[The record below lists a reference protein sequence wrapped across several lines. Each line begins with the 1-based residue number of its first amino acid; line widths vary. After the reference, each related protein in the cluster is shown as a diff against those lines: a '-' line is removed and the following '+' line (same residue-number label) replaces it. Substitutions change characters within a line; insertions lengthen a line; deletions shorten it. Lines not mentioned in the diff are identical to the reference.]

1 MRGWRRIRDLISD
14 GLRVPRRWLGHP
26 DLRALNRRADR
37 SRRDVEKLLQRLHP
51 GVGCEVVSGPGT
63 SHLEAGCYSQNGEDG
78 VLLHIL
84 STAGVD
90 QRSIVEIGCGAA
102 VECNSSALLCGFGWS
117 GVLFDREPQ
126 QVKSARSFFEER
138 GVSNRVEVLEVE
150 VQPDTI
156 DALLAE
162 RSEPDVLSID
172 VDGYDFWIWKH
183 LTAFRPRVVVIEV
196 NASFGPST
204 SCTIPWSAGSSHH
217 DAYRHHVRG
226 WHHGASLVAMEALGR
241 SKGYRLV
248 AVESTGT
255 NAFFL
260 REDLAVS
267 DLPPLDP
274 GGAWRPHRVRSRRHS
289 PDRQAM
295 QLQSLPSVL
304 VESDGSAAS

>member
-1 MRGWRRIRDLISD
+1 
-14 GLRVPRRWLGHP
+14 
-26 DLRALNRRADR
+26 
-37 SRRDVEKLLQRLHP
+37 
-51 GVGCEVVSGPGT
+51 
-63 SHLEAGCYSQNGEDG
+63 
-78 VLLHIL
+78 LLHIL
-84 STAGVD
+84 SSAGVD

-102 VECNSSALLCGFGWS
+102 AECNSSALLCGFGWS
-117 GVLFDREPQ
+117 GVLFDRDPQ

-138 GVSNRVEVLEVE
+138 GVSNRVELLEVE

-156 DALLAE
+156 DALLTE

-183 LTAFRPRVVVIEV
+183 LTVFRPRVVVIEV

-204 SCTIPWSAGSSHH
+204 SCTVPWSAGSSHH

-274 GGAWRPHRVRSRRHS
+274 GGAWRPHQVRSRRHS
-289 PDRQAM
+289 PDGQAR

-304 VESDGSAAS
+304 VELDGTAAS

>member
-1 MRGWRRIRDLISD
+1 MTWHDTVRYIRIWSD
-14 GLRVPRRWLGHP
+14 HRVGMKGALNARVEEDSGPDFRWAASSPTVVGHP

-138 GVSNRVEVLEVE
+138 GVSN
-150 VQPDTI
+150 
-156 DALLAE
+156 
-162 RSEPDVLSID
+162 
-172 VDGYDFWIWKH
+172 G
-183 LTAFRPRVVVIEV
+183 
-196 NASFGPST
+196 
-204 SCTIPWSAGSSHH
+204 
-217 DAYRHHVRG
+217 
-226 WHHGASLVAMEALGR
+226 
-241 SKGYRLV
+241 
-248 AVESTGT
+248 
-255 NAFFL
+255 
-260 REDLAVS
+260 
-267 DLPPLDP
+267 
-274 GGAWRPHRVRSRRHS
+274 
-289 PDRQAM
+289 
-295 QLQSLPSVL
+295 
-304 VESDGSAAS
+304 